1 MTTLNLLQRHPPAGQ
16 SVLQATCRALK
27 ALVLK
32 GLVLGTALVLA
43 GCAAPGGT
51 GDAARAD
58 AWQPRLGQPGKDVM
72 WLPTRD
78 ALLQRMLQAA
88 QVGPQD
94 IVYDLGAG
102 DGKIVM
108 AAARDFGARAVGIE
122 YDGRLAALAQAQVQQ
137 AGLASRAR
145 IVQGDIFETDFSE
158 ATVLTLYLLEE
169 LNARLRP
176 TILAMRPG
184 TRVVSNTFS
193 MGDWEPDEVIT
204 VQGQTAYRW
213 VVPARVQGRWALQ
226 GWPGEGPAELTLVQH
241 HQRLAGQFTHQGQ
254 TQPVLGARIDGDQ
267 VQLSVRLPDGRLQ
280 PLRLRWQANGEL
292 SGEVVPPYGM
302 HDVPPPP
309 QPLQARRLAQG

>member
-1 MTTLNLLQRHPPAGQ
+1 MQPASARRHNGPMNASTPITGRCWRLLAFLALMALSACATTPP
-16 SVLQATCRALK
+16 
-27 ALVLK
+27 
-32 GLVLGTALVLA
+32 
-43 GCAAPGGT
+43 T
-51 GDAARAD
+51 GADAASP
-58 AWQPRLGQPGKDVM
+58 AWQPRLGQAGKDVM

-102 DGKIVM
+102 DGKIVL

-122 YDGRLAALAQAQVQQ
+122 YDARLAALAQAKVQQ
-137 AGLASRAR
+137 AGLAGRAR
-145 IVQGDIFETDFSE
+145 IVQGDIFETDFSA

-204 VQGQTAYRW
+204 VLGQTAYRW
-213 VVPARVQGRWALQ
+213 VVPAPVQGRWQLQ
-226 GWPGEGPAELTLVQH
+226 GWPGGAPAVLELVQQ
-241 HQRLAGQFTHQGQ
+241 HQRVAGQFTHQGR

-267 VQLSVRLPDGRLQ
+267 LQLSVRLPDGRLQ
-280 PLRLRWQANGEL
+280 PLRLRWQDGQLAGEL
-292 SGEVVPPYGM
+292 VPPYGM
-302 HDVPPPP
+302 HDMPPAP
-309 QPLQARRLAQG
+309 QPLQARRLGPD

>member
-1 MTTLNLLQRHPPAGQ
+1 MTLLKLPLSFAMTGSSAKPRPLAGW
-16 SVLQATCRALK
+16 LALK
-27 ALVLK
+27 LALLSSILVL
-32 GLVLGTALVLA
+32 T
-43 GCAAPGGT
+43 GCATPVTGGAE
-51 GDAARAD
+51 AAQAG

-137 AGLASRAR
+137 AGLAARAR

-184 TRVVSNTFS
+184 TRVVSNSFS

-213 VVPARVQGRWALQ
+213 LVPAPVHGRWELQ
-226 GWPGEGPAELTLVQH
+226 GWPGGEPAVLELVQH
-241 HQRLAGQFTHQGQ
+241 HQRLAGQFTHRDQS
-254 TQPVLGARIDGDQ
+254 QPVLGARIDGEWL
-267 VQLSVRLPDGRLQ
+267 QLSVRLPDGRLQ
-280 PLRLRWQANGEL
+280 PLRLRWLASGEL
-292 SGEVVPPYGM
+292 MGELVPPYGM

-309 QPLQARRLAQG
+309 QPVQARRLGPG

>member
-1 MTTLNLLQRHPPAGQ
+1 MDNNALSPDPGPA
-16 SVLQATCRALK
+16 LTRR
-27 ALVLK
+27 
-32 GLVLGTALVLA
+32 TALVFPLFTGLLALA
-43 GCAAPGGT
+43 GCAATTP
-51 GDAARAD
+51 AAD
-58 AWQPRLGQPGKDVM
+58 PPQWQPRLGQAGKDVM

-102 DGKIVM
+102 DGTIVM

-122 YDGRLAALAQAQVQQ
+122 YDGRLAALAQKRLEE
-137 AGLASRAR
+137 AGLGARAR

-184 TRVVSNTFS
+184 TRVVSNSFS
-193 MGDWEPDEVIT
+193 MGDWEPDEVIS

-213 VVPARVQGRWALQ
+213 VVPARVQGRWQLQ
-226 GWPGEGPAELTLVQH
+226 GWPGGEPAQLELVQR
-241 HQRLAGQFTHQGQ
+241 HQRVGGRFSHRGQ
-254 TQPVLGARIDGDQ
+254 TQPVLGARIDGEWL
-267 VQLSVRLPDGRLQ
+267 QLSLQMPDGRLQ
-280 PLRLRWQANGEL
+280 PLRLRWQADGTL
-292 SGEVVPPYGM
+292 AGLMVPPYGM
-302 HDVPPPP
+302 HDHPTLP
-309 QPLQARRLAQG
+309 QALQARRLLPD